1 MSIVKKVYA
10 KIRCYYFKKK
20 FKSIGKNSGF
30 GDWGYGDTCQLVG
43 LDKVEIGN
51 GSWFGKQTELIVDVA
66 GVVDKKSSH
75 ERLGLIVGNNFSSTS
90 RCRITCAHKITIG
103 NHVLLAPEVF
113 ITDHNHGMTPSSI
126 DDYASQPLLVGSVVI
141 EDNVWI
147 GQRACILPGVTI
159 GKFSIIGANSVVTKD
174 IPPYSL
180 AVGAPARVIKEWDK
194 DRREWVPIEGEEG
207 RRSQNKEYKPDYT

>member
-1 MSIVKKVYA
+1 MDYQNNLRSLIISSLIWRYMERIGAQGVQFIV
-10 KIRCYYFKKK
+10 
-20 FKSIGKNSGF
+20 S
-30 GDWGYGDTCQLVG
+30 
-43 LDKVEIGN
+43 
-51 GSWFGKQTELIVDVA
+51 LILA
-66 GVVDKKSSH
+66 
-75 ERLGLIVGNNFSSTS
+75 R
-90 RCRITCAHKITIG
+90 
-103 NHVLLAPEVF
+103 LLAPEVF

-207 RRSQNKEYKPDYT
+207 RRSPSGTRARR